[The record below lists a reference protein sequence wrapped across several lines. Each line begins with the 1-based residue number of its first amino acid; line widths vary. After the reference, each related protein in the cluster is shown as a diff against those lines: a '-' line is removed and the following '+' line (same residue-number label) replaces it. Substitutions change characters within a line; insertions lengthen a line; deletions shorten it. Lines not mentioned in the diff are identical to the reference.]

1 MTVAPFSSNL
11 TTANRLDQLAR
22 LFQQGQA
29 SDVMNRTLDKLFALE
44 SEESLRQIEQLQ
56 VDLAEFE
63 QQYGMTSE
71 QFYRRY
77 QAGGTDDRMDYVEWA
92 SLVQMTDNLQ
102 QRLNLLA
109 GELEA

>member
-1 MTVAPFSSNL
+1 MTVTSYSSNL
-11 TTANRLDQLAR
+11 TTANRLQRLAR

-29 SDVMNRTLDKLFALE
+29 SDIMERTLDKLFTLE
-44 SEESLRQIEQLQ
+44 SEESLRQLEQLQ
-56 VDLAEFE
+56 VVLAEFE
-63 QQYGMTSE
+63 QQYGMSSE

-77 QAGGTDDRMDYVEWA
+77 RTGETDDRMDYVEWA
-92 SLVQMTDNLQ
+92 SLIQMADNLQ